1 MVHSQDGWVVR
12 FLHFRAAATFGVC
25 TGFERCFG
33 YNEFRTTNR
42 ILTAVDLA
50 FGHGQ
55 NLWVG
60 EVEYSGNTS
69 DNLNMQFPVRNSTD
83 ENVLR

>member
-1 MVHSQDGWVVR
+1 MRSHDGWVVR
-12 FLHFRAAATFGVC
+12 FLHFRATATFGVC

-33 YNEFRTTNR
+33 YNEFRTTSR

-50 FGHGQ
+50 FGHEQ

-60 EVEYSGNTS
+60 EAEYSGSISDYLNT
-69 DNLNMQFPVRNSTD
+69 QFPVRNSTD